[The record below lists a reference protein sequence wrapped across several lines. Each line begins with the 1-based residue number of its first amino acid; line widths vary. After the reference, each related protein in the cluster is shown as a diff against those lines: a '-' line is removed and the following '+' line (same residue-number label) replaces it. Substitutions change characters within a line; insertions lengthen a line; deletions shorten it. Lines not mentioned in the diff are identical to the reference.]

1 MPPADHSPPLSN
13 PFPASASQN
22 YGADAAGLIC
32 GYLLGTD
39 TPPQEVDSAQ
49 AAQWL
54 ASLQAGAAPADQF
67 LWLHFNLSHAQAVRW
82 MERHAHLPEAFF
94 DALKDRSVSTRIER
108 DDDTLIAVLNDA
120 HFDFAFEPSDIA
132 TLWTSVAPHLM
143 VTGRTRPLR
152 SVDALRTTVR
162 SGNAPCSSVALLAE
176 LMRTQASGLVD
187 IVRGVTQRIDD
198 VEDALL
204 AGRLD
209 HKRARLGV
217 LRRLL
222 VRLQRLLAPEP
233 AALFRLLQH
242 PPAWMGADDAQ
253 ELRDSTEEF
262 SVVLRD
268 MQGLQ
273 ERIKL
278 LQEEIAA
285 SVQEANSRS
294 LFVLT
299 VVTVLALPIN
309 ILAGLFGMNVGG
321 VPLADNSHGFWI
333 IVAVV
338 AAFTAVAGW
347 LALRGTRD
355 Q

>member
-1 MPPADHSPPLSN
+1 MPPADHSPPLPS

-49 AAQWL
+49 AARWL

-120 HFDFAFEPSDIA
+120 HFDFAFEPSHIA

-162 SGNAPCSSVALLAE
+162 SGNAPCSSVVS
-176 LMRTQASGLVD
+176 Q
-187 IVRGVTQRIDD
+187 
-198 VEDALL
+198 
-204 AGRLD
+204 
-209 HKRARLGV
+209 K
-217 LRRLL
+217 
-222 VRLQRLLAPEP
+222 
-233 AALFRLLQH
+233 
-242 PPAWMGADDAQ
+242 
-253 ELRDSTEEF
+253 
-262 SVVLRD
+262 
-268 MQGLQ
+268 
-273 ERIKL
+273 
-278 LQEEIAA
+278 
-285 SVQEANSRS
+285 
-294 LFVLT
+294 
-299 VVTVLALPIN
+299 
-309 ILAGLFGMNVGG
+309 
-321 VPLADNSHGFWI
+321 
-333 IVAVV
+333 
-338 AAFTAVAGW
+338 
-347 LALRGTRD
+347 
-355 Q
+355 

>member
-1 MPPADHSPPLSN
+1 MPPADHSPPLSS
-13 PFPASASQN
+13 PLPASANQN

-32 GYLLGTD
+32 GYLLGAD

-162 SGNAPCSSVALLAE
+162 SGNAPRSSVALL
-176 LMRTQASGLVD
+176 
-187 IVRGVTQRIDD
+187 
-198 VEDALL
+198 
-204 AGRLD
+204 
-209 HKRARLGV
+209 
-217 LRRLL
+217 
-222 VRLQRLLAPEP
+222 
-233 AALFRLLQH
+233 F
-242 PPAWMGADDAQ
+242 
-253 ELRDSTEEF
+253 
-262 SVVLRD
+262 
-268 MQGLQ
+268 
-273 ERIKL
+273 
-278 LQEEIAA
+278 
-285 SVQEANSRS
+285 
-294 LFVLT
+294 
-299 VVTVLALPIN
+299 
-309 ILAGLFGMNVGG
+309 
-321 VPLADNSHGFWI
+321 
-333 IVAVV
+333 
-338 AAFTAVAGW
+338 
-347 LALRGTRD
+347 
-355 Q
+355 